1 LYGTFLF
8 TADDTVENVSGLF
21 QFSNGKNKRG
31 VYLGKGSL
39 LQFDGQS
46 LQGDSISIAEV
57 YYETSI
63 PYDHFSADHILT
75 LKTETGKSFKE
86 EIDFKPVLLATE
98 IAEEIDRSDL
108 AFSIKGVY
116 EYDKVQLALVDTA
129 FNTNDVH
136 IDNTLQGETLL
147 VAKNRLKNIS
157 NGPLII
163 YLMIEKRMPLH
174 SGLNDEII
182 VRYTFRRETELVD

>member
-1 LYGTFLF
+1 MYGTFLF

-108 AFSIKGVY
+108 AFSIKGVD
-116 EYDKVQLALVDTA
+116 EYNKVQLALVDTA